1 MQQISSPRAKI
12 LVVEDEPVTGMFIRE
27 TLETAGFRVAL
38 AATAGEARQRL
49 RAERFEFDAAILDIG
64 LPDEPGDLLAREIRG
79 EQPELPIIM
88 ATALSETE
96 VACQVPHDSKLSS
109 IGKPYDGGALIAA
122 LEAFGVRAAACTRRT

>member
-1 MQQISSPRAKI
+1 MQEISRPRAKI
-12 LVVEDEPVTGMFIRE
+12 LVVEDEPVTGMFIQE

-49 RAERFEFDAAILDIG
+49 RAEQFEFDAAILDIG

-88 ATALSETE
+88 ATALSEAE
-96 VACQVPHDSKLSS
+96 VACQVTPDSKLSS
-109 IGKPYDGGALIAA
+109 IGKPYDGSALIAA
-122 LEAFGVRAAACTRRT
+122 LEAFGVHAAACTRRT